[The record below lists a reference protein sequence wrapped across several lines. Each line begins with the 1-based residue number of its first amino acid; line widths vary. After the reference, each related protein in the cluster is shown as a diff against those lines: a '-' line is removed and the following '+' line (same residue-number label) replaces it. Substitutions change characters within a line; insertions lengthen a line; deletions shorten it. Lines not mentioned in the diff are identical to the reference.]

1 MSLFRIAIVLSLGVA
16 VMPSDRAQQEELYAR
31 AASAAHWTMTFCDR
45 NGRTCEVSAELWD
58 AFLKKAEF
66 AGKLV
71 YDVALHTAGPGDADG
86 LKAIPA
92 SAEGRGTLS
101 QQDLEPGWRGVAQET
116 GI

>member
-16 VMPSDRAQQEELYAR
+16 IMPSDRAQQEELYTR
-31 AASAAHWTMTFCDR
+31 AASAAHWTVTFCDR
-45 NGRTCEVSAELWD
+45 NVRTCEVSATLWD

-71 YDVALHTAGPGDADG
+71 YDVALHTAGPGDG
-86 LKAIPA
+86 EFKAIPA
-92 SAEGRGTLS
+92 STDVRGTLNRL
-101 QQDLEPGWRGVAQET
+101 DLEPQWRGKRAET

>member
-16 VMPSDRAQQEELYAR
+16 IMPSDREQQEQLYAR
-31 AASAAHWTMTFCDR
+31 AASAAHWTVTFCDR
-45 NGRTCEVSAELWD
+45 NGRTCEVSAGLWD

-71 YDVALHTAGPGDADG
+71 YDVALHTAGPGDDS

-92 SAEGRGTLS
+92 SANERGTLRP
-101 QQDLEPGWRGVAQET
+101 QDFEPDWRGTRSET
-116 GI
+116 GV

>member
-16 VMPSDRAQQEELYAR
+16 VMPSDRAQQEELYTR

-45 NGRTCEVSAELWD
+45 NGRTCEVSAGLWD

-71 YDVALHTAGPGDADG
+71 YDVALHTAGPEDTS

-92 SAEGRGTLS
+92 SSEGRGTLS
-101 QQDLEPGWRGVAQET
+101 PRDLEPDWRGAPQEH

>member
-16 VMPSDRAQQEELYAR
+16 LMPSDREQQEELYAR

-45 NGRTCEVSAELWD
+45 NARTCEVSAGLWD

-71 YDVALHTAGPGDADG
+71 YDVALHTAGPDERDA
-86 LKAIPA
+86 KAIPA
-92 SAEGRGTLS
+92 SADNRGTLNP
-101 QQDLEPGWRGVAQET
+101 QDLEPDWRGSAQET
-116 GI
+116 GV